1 MQHLVK
7 LIIVAVAAST
17 LGFSGATFS
26 QDRSQDDI
34 KAEVLAQIL
43 ADRKD
48 IGAQINAIM
57 ERLPEIIGSIEKAH
71 DTFNQMIK
79 MLKAKAELGNPDKAF
94 VKKIDQL
101 IEMANADASEART
114 EGYLDYEKEFLEQSQ
129 GFMADRQTA
138 VQMYDSLDR
147 RIRAVEKNRTRY
159 IFMLKLKRYV
169 EAREL
174 VKSGLKILK
183 EADDQLEV
191 LEKNIDDE
199 IAN

>member
-7 LIIVAVAAST
+7 LIIVAFAAST

-48 IGAQINAIM
+48 IGAQINAIT

-71 DTFNQMIK
+71 DTFNQIIK
-79 MLKAKAELGNPDKAF
+79 TLKAKAELGNPDKAF

-138 VQMYDSLDR
+138 VQMYDALDR

-159 IFMLKLKRYV
+159 IFILKLKRYV